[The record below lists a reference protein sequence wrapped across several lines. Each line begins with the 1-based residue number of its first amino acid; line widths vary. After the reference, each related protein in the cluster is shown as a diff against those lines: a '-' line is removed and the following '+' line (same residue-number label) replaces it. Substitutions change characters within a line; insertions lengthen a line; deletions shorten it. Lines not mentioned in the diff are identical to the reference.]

1 MDRIEWRDE
10 FSVGV
15 EEIDAQHRELIGLLN
30 ELADAKGAGGASEL
44 VSDILSRLVDYVAYH
59 FGNEENHMVRF
70 DYKDLVP
77 HRQEHRAF
85 IRKIQ
90 DLRRGYL
97 EDRET
102 LTDDLSAFLMQWLET
117 HILGTDQKY
126 RQCFREHGLT

>member
-1 MDRIEWRDE
+1 MKRIEWRDE

-15 EEIDAQHRELIGLLN
+15 EEIDAQHRQLIGLIN
-30 ELADAKGAGGASEL
+30 ELADAKGADGASDL

-59 FGNEENHMVRF
+59 FGNEEKYMVRF
-70 DYKDLVP
+70 DYEDLVP

-85 IRKIQ
+85 IRKVQ

-102 LTDDLSAFLMQWLET
+102 LSDDLSAFLMEWLET
-117 HILGTDQKY
+117 HILGTDRKY
-126 RQCFREHGLT
+126 RQCFHEHGLT